1 MRVVK
6 MSDIIYVLE
15 LHMETPEA
23 AGVVLD
29 LLDYMFEIEGD
40 TDGRENN
47 WTTMWKISHHYR

>member
-15 LHMETPEA
+15 LHMETSEA

-40 TDGRENN
+40 NN
-47 WTTMWKISHHYR
+47 ERTNN

>member
-47 WTTMWKISHHYR
+47 

>member
-15 LHMETPEA
+15 LHMETSEA

-29 LLDYMFEIEGD
+29 LLEYQFEIEGD
-40 TDGRENN
+40 ANGRENN
-47 WTTMWKISHHYR
+47 